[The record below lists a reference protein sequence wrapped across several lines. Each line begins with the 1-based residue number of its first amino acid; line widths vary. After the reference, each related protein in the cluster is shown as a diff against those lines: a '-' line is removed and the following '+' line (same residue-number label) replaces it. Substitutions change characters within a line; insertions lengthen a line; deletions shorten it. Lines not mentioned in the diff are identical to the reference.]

1 MQLLSLTKWGALVL
15 INLVVNTVLNAQITV
30 CSGGCPS
37 GTSIPDGGC
46 PTPTTST
53 INVTGVGTID
63 NTFGLVQVCVYIT
76 HTWRS
81 DIDMYLVAPDGTRVE
96 LSTDN
101 GSSGAD
107 YGAGCTTSQMLC
119 FDPNAAT
126 SITAWGSTDP
136 ATGTY
141 QPEGCLGAV
150 NNGQNAD
157 GTWTLE
163 VCDDAGGA
171 TGAIEGWC
179 LVFDNNPQGASA
191 CPVYVNCPSADDCAS
206 AYVLTGTS
214 GSLNFDL
221 NGCTGDYDASCTSAC
236 GLDQVFQID
245 VPDGSCLKWWVSND
259 NFDVVGY
266 TYINGCPGVGTEVT
280 CSDNDAFVHQWTNNT
295 GATQTVY
302 IVIDEWGSST
312 CTDVGTGTLNWEI
325 IPATTTFTPDFAV
338 NTFPY
343 TQTGTTCGA
352 GNDIPDGNN
361 SCNSSYDGGED
372 LIYELNITTA
382 GTYTITVQNTDGT
395 GYIGWFL
402 SDSVPQ
408 PSGCGNW
415 RFPTCIASATSG
427 SSNTAINCVT
437 LNPGT
442 YYLLIDYFPSPTCSN
457 FSIDIQNGCSIINC
471 PSGDDCASAY
481 PLSGTSGTI
490 YFSID
495 SCSGN
500 YDASCTSACG
510 PDQVFQIDVPD
521 GSCLKWWVSNDNFD
535 VVGYTYINGC
545 PGTGTEVTCSD
556 VDNFTHS
563 WTNNTGA
570 TQTVYMVIDKWGSST
585 CTGTGVGTL
594 NWEII
599 PATTVTFSCTNNND
613 TFPNC
618 KCIQP
623 GSANLPGSTTSYTE
637 DNPGGVESI
646 FCGTIENNQWFCF
659 TAPSSTVTF
668 DFVNVTGCS
677 SGIQAE
683 VYSVSGTLCNPT
695 FTSVSNCWNP
705 ATASSGTVTATG
717 LTPGQTYVL
726 MVDGY
731 AGDQCN
737 FEIVNW
743 ANVLPLEAIYLSG
756 KVSPSG
762 EHILKWSTIITNNDD
777 VQGTFAIERYSPRT
791 GKMEVIA
798 EIPIDRRDTFTY
810 VVYPETEMGI
820 ATYRIVAYQNE
831 VQPVYSNTITL
842 QGTFDGIS
850 ADISYVGTNREIVIY
865 AWEPIT
871 IKLNVLSLSGQIIKS
886 FTQTLDRMQS
896 VVIPLNSI
904 PNGSYILQ
912 AVDIHTGSRRAIPMI
927 VY

>member
-1 MQLLSLTKWGALVL
+1 MRESIVQVYRLLLVFSLFFAPVL
-15 INLVVNTVLNAQITV
+15 KAQITI

-37 GTSIPDGGC
+37 NTSLPDGGC

-63 NTFGLVQVCVYIT
+63 GTFGLQQVCVYIT

-101 GSSGAD
+101 GSSGD
-107 YGAGCTTSQMLC
+107 NFGVGCTTGQMLC
-119 FDPNAAT
+119 FDANAAT
-126 SITAWGSTDP
+126 SITAWTSTD
-136 ATGTY
+136 TSVGTY

-179 LVFDNNPQGASA
+179 LVF
-191 CPVYVNCPSADDCAS
+191 
-206 AYVLTGTS
+206 
-214 GSLNFDL
+214 
-221 NGCTGDYDASCTSAC
+221 
-236 GLDQVFQID
+236 
-245 VPDGSCLKWWVSND
+245 SN
-259 NFDVVGY
+259 
-266 TYINGCPGVGTEVT
+266 
-280 CSDNDAFVHQWTNNT
+280 S
-295 GATQTVY
+295 
-302 IVIDEWGSST
+302 
-312 CTDVGTGTLNWEI
+312 
-325 IPATTTFTPDFAV
+325 PAPPPTPITPDFTV

-352 GNDIPDGNN
+352 GNDVPDGNN

-402 SDSVPQ
+402 TDQVPV
-408 PSGCGNW
+408 SCGGAAQ
-415 RFPTCIASATSG
+415 FPACIASATSG

-442 YYLLIDYFPSPTCSN
+442 YYLLIDHFPSPTCSN

-481 PLSGTSGTI
+481 PLSGTSGTL

-510 PDQVFQIDVPD
+510 PDQIFQIDVPD

-570 TQTVYMVIDKWGSST
+570 TQTVYIVVDKWGSTT
-585 CTGTGVGTL
+585 CTGTGLGSL

-599 PATTVTFSCTNNND
+599 PATPITFTCTNNND

-637 DNPGGVESI
+637 DNPGGVEST

-668 DFVNVTGCS
+668 DFVNVTGCT

-683 VYSVSGTLCNPT
+683 VYSVSGTFCSPT

-705 ATASSGTVTATG
+705 ATATSGTVTATG

-731 AGDQCN
+731 AGDQCS

-743 ANVLPLEAIYLSG
+743 ANVLAIEEIYLTG
-756 KVSPSG
+756 KVSSSG
-762 EHILKWSTIITNNDD
+762 EHILRWTTITTQDD
-777 VQGTFAIERYSPRT
+777 NTSGLFAIERYSPEL
-791 GKMEVIA
+791 GMMEVIA
-798 EIPIDRRDTFTY
+798 EVPIEDKDTFTY
-810 VVYPETEMGI
+810 IVYPETGGSAV
-820 ATYRIVAYQNE
+820 ATYRIVAYQSGKD
-831 VQPVYSNTITL
+831 PVFSNTVTL
-842 QGTFDGIS
+842 KGTYDRVP
-850 ADISYVGTNREIVIY
+850 ADVTYSSGTKEIVVY
-865 AWEPIT
+865 AWQSVNIR
-871 IKLNVLSLSGQIIKS
+871 LNVLSLSGKVVFSSSQKVEKN
-886 FTQTLDRMQS
+886 QS
-896 VVIPLNSI
+896 VVIPLYNL
-904 PNGSYILQ
+904 PPGSYFLQ
-912 AVDIHTGSRRAIPMI
+912 VHDYYSGSKRTIPFI